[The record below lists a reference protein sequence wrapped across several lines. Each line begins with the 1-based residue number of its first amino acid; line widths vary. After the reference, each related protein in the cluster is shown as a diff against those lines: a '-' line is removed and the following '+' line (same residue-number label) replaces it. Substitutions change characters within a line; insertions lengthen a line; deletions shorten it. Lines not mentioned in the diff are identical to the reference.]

1 MGDIILTMKDIDKS
15 FPGVH
20 ALDHV
25 NFEVRN
31 GEVHALMGENGAGKS
46 TLMKVLTGIYTKDS
60 GSIIFEGKEVEF
72 HNTRE
77 AQDAGIVIVHQEL
90 NMLGHL
96 TVAQNIFIGREFKKG
111 IRIDDKKMNEEAAK
125 LFERLHIDIDPT
137 ETMSNLTVGK
147 QQMCEIAKAISHE
160 AKVIIFD
167 EPSAALTESEIEEL
181 FKIIR
186 DLRKQQL
193 GIVYISHR
201 MDEIKVIT
209 DRVTVMRDGG
219 YVGTLITN
227 ECTKDD
233 IINMMVGRVI
243 YEDPKTESTVPKDAP
258 VVLKVEHLNAGRMV
272 QDVSFELR
280 KGEILGFSGLMGAGR
295 TETARAIFGADPKTG
310 GNIYINGEKVEINTP
325 QDAVKCGI
333 GYLSEDRKRFGI
345 VVQKSVAENSTMASM
360 ENFIKGLF
368 INKAKENKVAQEY
381 VESLAT
387 KTPGVD
393 QLVVNLSGGNQQKVV
408 IAKWLIRN
416 CDILIFDEPTRGID
430 VGAKNEIY
438 KLMNRLAE
446 EGKSIIMISS
456 EMTEILR
463 MSDRIV
469 VMCEGRK
476 TGEIDISEASQEIIM
491 NMATREI

>member
-1 MGDIILTMKDIDKS
+1 
-15 FPGVH
+15 
-20 ALDHV
+20 
-25 NFEVRN
+25 
-31 GEVHALMGENGAGKS
+31 
-46 TLMKVLTGIYTKDS
+46 
-60 GSIIFEGKEVEF
+60 
-72 HNTRE
+72 
-77 AQDAGIVIVHQEL
+77 
-90 NMLGHL
+90 
-96 TVAQNIFIGREFKKG
+96 
-111 IRIDDKKMNEEAAK
+111 
-125 LFERLHIDIDPT
+125 
-137 ETMSNLTVGK
+137 LTVGK
-147 QQMCEIAKAISHE
+147 QQMREIAKAISHD

-167 EPSAALTESEIEEL
+167 EPSAALTEAEIEEL

-186 DLRKQQL
+186 DLRDKQL

-219 YVGTLITN
+219 YVGTLITK

-243 YEDPKTESTVPKDAP
+243 YEDPKTASTVAKDAP

-272 QDVSFELR
+272 KDVSFELH

-295 TETARAIFGADPKTG
+295 TETARALFGADPKESG
-310 GNIYINGEKVEINTP
+310 DIYVNGKKVDIHSPE
-325 QDAVKCGI
+325 DAVKCGI
-333 GYLSEDRKRFGI
+333 GYLSEDRKRYGI
-345 VVQKSVAENSTMASM
+345 VVGKTVAENSTMATLG
-360 ENFIKGLF
+360 EFIKGLF
-368 INKAKENKVAQEY
+368 IDKKKENAVTQKY
-381 VESLAT
+381 IDRLKT
-387 KTPGVD
+387 KTPSVD

-408 IAKWLIRN
+408 IAKWLVRN

-430 VGAKNEIY
+430 VGAKSEIY
-438 KLMNRLAE
+438 TLMNELAA

-476 TGEIDISEASQEIIM
+476 TAEIDIAEATQEKIM
-491 NMATREI
+491 HAATLR

>member
-1 MGDIILTMKDIDKS
+1 MGDVILKMKDIDKS

-25 NFEVRN
+25 NFELKK

-60 GSIIFEGKEVEF
+60 GSIEYEGKEVTF
-72 HNTRE
+72 NNTRE
-77 AQDAGIVIVHQEL
+77 AQDAGVVIVHQEL

-111 IRIDDKKMNEEAAK
+111 FKIDDKKMNQEAREIFNK
-125 LFERLHIDIDPT
+125 MHIDIDPN

-147 QQMCEIAKAISHE
+147 QQMCEIAKAVSHE

-167 EPSAALTESEIEEL
+167 EPTAALTDKEIQEL
-181 FKIIR
+181 FKIIN
-186 DLRKQQL
+186 DLKEQQI

-227 ECTKDD
+227 DCTKND

-243 YEDPKTESTVPKDAP
+243 YEEPKTKSMVPDDAP
-258 VVLKVEHLNAGRMV
+258 VVLEVKNLNAGKMV
-272 QDVSFELR
+272 KDINFKLR

-295 TETARAIFGADPKTG
+295 TETARAIFGADMKES
-310 GNIYINGEKVEINTP
+310 GEIFVNEEQVTINTP
-325 QDAVKCGI
+325 QDAVKYGI
-333 GYLSEDRKRFGI
+333 GYLSEDRKRYGVI
-345 VVQKSVAENSTMASM
+345 VQKTVAENTTMVSL
-360 ENFIKGLF
+360 ENFMKGIF
-368 INKAKENKVAQEY
+368 IDKKAERAIAKKHVD
-381 VESLAT
+381 SLAI
-387 KTPGVD
+387 KTPSVD
-393 QLVVNLSGGNQQKVV
+393 QLVVDLSGGNQQKVV
-408 IAKWLIRN
+408 IAKWLVRN

-438 KLMNRLAE
+438 KLMNKLAS

-456 EMTEILR
+456 EMSEILR
-463 MSDRIV
+463 MSDRII
-469 VMCEGRK
+469 VMREGQI
-476 TGEIDISEASQEIIM
+476 TGEVKIEEASQEGIM

>member
-1 MGDIILTMKDIDKS
+1 MM
-15 FPGVH
+15 
-20 ALDHV
+20 
-25 NFEVRN
+25 
-31 GEVHALMGENGAGKS
+31 
-46 TLMKVLTGIYTKDS
+46 
-60 GSIIFEGKEVEF
+60 
-72 HNTRE
+72 
-77 AQDAGIVIVHQEL
+77 
-90 NMLGHL
+90 GHL
-96 TVAQNIFIGREFKKG
+96 TVAQNIFIGREYMNGKL
-111 IRIDDKKMNEEAAK
+111 IDDKKMNEEAKK
-125 LFERLHIDIDPT
+125 LFDQLGINIDPK
-137 ETMSNLTVGK
+137 ETMSRLTVGK
-147 QQMCEIAKAISHE
+147 QQMCEIAKAISHD

-167 EPSAALTESEIEEL
+167 EPSAALTEAEIEEL

-186 DLRKQQL
+186 DLRDKQM

-219 YVGTLITN
+219 YVGTLITKDS
-227 ECTKDD
+227 TKDD

-243 YEDPKTESTVPKDAP
+243 YEDPKTESQVAPDAP

-272 QDVSFELR
+272 KDVSFELH

-295 TETARAIFGADPKTG
+295 TEPARALFGADPKDSG
-310 GNIYINGEKVEINTP
+310 DIYVNGQKVDIKTP

-345 VVQKSVAENSTMASM
+345 VVDKTVAENSTMATM
-360 ENFIKGLF
+360 ENFMKGIF
-368 INKAKENKVAQEY
+368 IDKKKEKDVAQEY
-381 VESLAT
+381 VEALKT
-387 KTPGVD
+387 KTPSVD

-408 IAKWLIRN
+408 IAKWLVRN

-430 VGAKNEIY
+430 VGAKSEIY
-438 KLMNRLAE
+438 HLMNELVA

-476 TGEIDISEASQEIIM
+476 TGELGIEEATQERIM
-491 NMATREI
+491 HAATLRN